1 MNGTPIRLREF
12 ASDDG
17 GQLSKAEQI
26 AQLRAQLAELDG
38 GAVQEQIGG
47 EGVIPLGGELA
58 NVLPNGGLPRR
69 QVTQVSDTPSL
80 IVEILRQVTE
90 AGGYAAVVGWPEL
103 SYAELSEQALRRTVA
118 VPEPGMDAMHA
129 AGVLA
134 EGLDVVVLHTRSEI
148 QYTPAQARPLLARV
162 RAGEAA
168 MLCVNA
174 TVPSPALRMSA
185 DIASFHG
192 IGRGRG
198 RIAGID
204 LEVSAHAKGWK
215 RPPALLTLGAATG
228 GVTHL
233 KAVPS

>member
-12 ASDDG
+12 ASDGG

-38 GAVQEQIGG
+38 GAAQEPIGG
-47 EGVIPLGGELA
+47 EGVVSLSAELA
-58 NVLPNGGLPRR
+58 RVLPNGGLPRR

-90 AGGYAAVVGWPEL
+90 AGGYVAVVGWPEL

-162 RAGEAA
+162 RVGEAA

-215 RPPALLTLGAATG
+215 RPPALLTLGVVAG
-228 GVTHL
+228 GGAHL

>member
-1 MNGTPIRLREF
+1 MREF
-12 ASDDG
+12 ASDGG

-38 GAVQEQIGG
+38 GAAQEPIGG
-47 EGVIPLGGELA
+47 EGVVSLSAELA
-58 NVLPNGGLPRR
+58 RVLPNGGLPRR

-90 AGGYAAVVGWPEL
+90 AGGYVAVVGWPEL

-162 RAGEAA
+162 RVGEAA

-215 RPPALLTLGAATG
+215 RPPALLTLGVVAG
-228 GVTHL
+228 GGAHL